1 MAFQDPRGVPLTS
14 GSAESVSA
22 YEEALD
28 QILGFAGDPVGVLE
42 RLVERDPACVQAH
55 LAKAAIYAWALHPS
69 FVGRAREALDAARKA
84 GPGLEHERRQAAAVE
99 AWLDGRY
106 SDAGR
111 EFDALLAAQP
121 RHLTALF
128 FAHQADFFAG
138 RTGALEA
145 RPRRT
150 LEALS
155 ADQRGRGFVLGMW
168 AFGLEENGRFAA
180 AEEAG
185 REAVAAEP
193 RDVWAIHAV
202 GHVLEETGRSAE
214 GIRWY
219 GEREPDWAENSYFA
233 VHNAWHLALHH
244 LDREETGA
252 VLAVY
257 DRFLTPGRR
266 SILLNLCDSA
276 ALLWRLHLAGIAVG
290 DRWGALAEAF
300 AAKYRPGCHVFDD
313 IHAMFAFVGAGE
325 TGLAARL
332 MADLAVIAEGGD
344 DRARQ
349 LRRAGLPI
357 CRAIAAFGR
366 GDWGAA
372 VDLLSGLGEN
382 ALLMTG
388 SRAQR
393 DILELTLIEAGIRAG
408 DGSLARDLLERR
420 LERKPESRRIRRDLE
435 RISA

>member
-1 MAFQDPRGVPLTS
+1 MAFEDPRGVPLTAA
-14 GSAESVSA
+14 SAESVRA

-28 QILGFAGDPVGVLE
+28 RILAFAGDPVGALD
-42 RLVERDPACVQAH
+42 RLTERDPACVQAH
-55 LAKAAIYAWALHPS
+55 LAKAAIHAWALHPS
-69 FVGRAREALDAARKA
+69 FVGRAREALDLARKA
-84 GPGLEHERRQAAAVE
+84 GPLLDHERRQAAAVE

-106 SDAGR
+106 ADAGR

-150 LEALS
+150 LEALT
-155 ADQRGRGFVLGMW
+155 ADRPGRSFVLGMW
-168 AFGLEENGRFAA
+168 AFGLEENGRFAE

-185 REAVAAEP
+185 REAVAAAP
-193 RDVWAIHAV
+193 HDVWAIHAV

-219 GEREPDWAENSYFA
+219 GERERDWAENSYFA
-233 VHNAWHLALHH
+233 VHNAWHLALYH

-266 SILLNLCDSA
+266 SILLNLCDGA
-276 ALLWRLHLAGIAVG
+276 ALLWRLHLAGLAVG
-290 DRWGALAEAF
+290 DRWESLAEAF

-313 IHAMFAFVGAGE
+313 VHAMFAFVGAGE
-325 TGLAARL
+325 TAKATRL
-332 MADLAVIAEGGD
+332 MADLAAIAEGVD
-344 DRARQ
+344 DRALQ
-349 LRRAGLPI
+349 VRRAGLPV

-366 GDWGAA
+366 SDWRSA
-372 VDLLSGLGEN
+372 VDLLSGLG
-382 ALLMTG
+382 ADGLLMTG

-393 DILELTLIEAGIRAG
+393 DILELTLIEAAIRAG
-408 DGSLARDLLERR
+408 DRSLARDLLERR
-420 LERKPESRRIRRDLE
+420 LQRKPESRRIRRDL
-435 RISA
+435 RRLAA